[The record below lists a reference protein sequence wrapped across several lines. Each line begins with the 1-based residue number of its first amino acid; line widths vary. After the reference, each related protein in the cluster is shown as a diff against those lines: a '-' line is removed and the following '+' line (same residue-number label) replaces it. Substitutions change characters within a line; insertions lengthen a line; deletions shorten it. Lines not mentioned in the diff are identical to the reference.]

1 MITLQEFWTIA
12 IALATV
18 FVIFGITRVSS
29 NWLKYPVLAILVNTE
44 PFVLYI
50 RLLGITICKIGK
62 PDYFNNWNTFSFI
75 IHGNALIAYK
85 WFIYGHQKS
94 SMIFVKNEI
103 NNWLSKT
110 TFGKKYITYARAP
123 GVTAFDLHIEEFSK
137 QSNYFVM
144 GTRTVKQRFK
154 RTIVEYGF
162 ILIGECELYDGKCFI
177 EASNQE
183 QLRVKMTEIYR
194 TMYALSKAAS
204 DLSSMVAMADANMRK
219 QANGDG
225 TMNM

>member
-18 FVIFGITRVSS
+18 FVIFGIVRVSH

-103 NNWLSKT
+103 SNWLSKVIY
-110 TFGKKYITYARAP
+110 GKKRITYTRAP
-123 GVTAFDLHIEEFSK
+123 GVIALRLCIEEFSK

-162 ILIGECELYDGKCFI
+162 ILIGECELYNGKCFI

-183 QLRVKMTEIYR
+183 QLCAKMTEVYR
-194 TMYALSKAAS
+194 TMYALNKAAT
-204 DLSSMVAMADANMRK
+204 DLTAMVTKADANLRK
-219 QANGDG
+219 QANDG
-225 TMNM
+225 VTIDL